1 MTTEKFFSIFFFCA
15 GTFFCML
22 SCTSG
27 SKSDEA
33 RDPKIC
39 ISDSMSRL
47 IRIDTARLAYVDN
60 EVKLSGEV
68 SFNDNK
74 VVKVYPFSSGKV
86 MDVMVSLGDKV
97 SEGQT
102 LAVIKSADVSG
113 NYSDLTVAT
122 TDSAVAKK
130 QLDNATSLFNNGIAS
145 EREYIEAKENY
156 NKAVANA
163 AKLRTQISING
174 GGQTS
179 PNGIYV
185 VKAPI
190 SGYVVEKNTESGSF
204 IRGDNG
210 QNIFTVG
217 DINDV
222 WIWANV
228 YESDV
233 SKVKEGY
240 EADVTTLAWPGKIF
254 KGKIDKVNQ
263 VLDPQTKVMKV
274 RIALNNSNHE
284 LKPEMFA
291 NVLVQNKEPQQMVTI
306 PHSAVITEN
315 GKNFV
320 VVYNDKCNL
329 GLKQIE
335 IVKSVGEN
343 TFISGGLQ
351 PGEKIITQQQILYY
365 RALIGEY

>member
-1 MTTEKFFSIFFFCA
+1 MNTNKLVSLLFISAFTLLGFGSCKSGNKNEEKA
-15 GTFFCML
+15 
-22 SCTSG
+22 
-27 SKSDEA
+27 DN
-33 RDPKIC
+33 RIC

-47 IRIDTARLAYVDN
+47 VQIDSARLTNISD

-68 SFNDNK
+68 SFNDSK

-86 MDVMVSLGDKV
+86 LEVMVSLGDRV
-97 SEGQT
+97 SQGQT
-102 LAVIKSADVSG
+102 LAIIKSADVSG
-113 NYSDLTVAT
+113 NYSDLTVAV
-122 TDSAVAKK
+122 TDSVVAKK
-130 QLDNATSLFNNGIAS
+130 QWDNTSALYKNGIAS
-145 EREYIEAKENY
+145 EREYTEAKENY
-156 NKAVANA
+156 NKAVASA
-163 AKLRTQISING
+163 EKLRTQIAING

-179 PNGIYV
+179 ASGVYV

-190 SGYVVEKNTESGSF
+190 SGYVVEKNAEAGSF
-204 IRGDNG
+204 IRSDNG

-240 EADVTTLAWPGKIF
+240 EADVTTLAWPGKVF

-263 VLDPQTKVMKV
+263 VLDPQTKVMRV
-274 RIALNNSNHE
+274 RIALDNSNHE

-291 NVLVQNKEPQQMVTI
+291 NVLVQNKQTQQMVTI
-306 PHSAVITEN
+306 PKSGVITDN
-315 GKNFV
+315 GKTFV
-320 VVYNDKCNL
+320 VAYHDKCSL
-329 GLKQIE
+329 ELKPVDIF
-335 IVKSVGEN
+335 KTVGDN
-343 TFISGGLQ
+343 TYISGGLQ
-351 PGEKIITQQQILYY
+351 PGDKLLTSQQILYY